1 MSYSSVGN
9 LRTVTTTSGQCIQKA
24 AFDQQPWSAG
34 VTQTYLSR
42 EKATGEKGRN
52 DNASLKLC
60 GHLHPIF
67 NCWFAVWKKEIKTTA
82 AMVPLLHL
90 ALPLHVYTAT
100 QLTRD
105 TAEPTYQ
112 VCTTPVEPYLRKGQM
127 IPKKKQGWGG
137 QKRFGVEQPHSW
149 RDCSV
154 WSTHAGAPRKNE
166 KQQQRE
172 AALRWPQPPVL
183 PVAPLRAPR
192 VTSGDSTELRR
203 GLWSEGEE
211 WGGSGVWGEAQ
222 PAKGGAVF
230 SLNVQTFGILFSK
243 PKSLI
248 KYLCELAIN

>member
-9 LRTVTTTSGQCIQKA
+9 LRIVTTTSGQCIQKA
-24 AFDQQPWSAG
+24 AFDQQPWSAC

-42 EKATGEKGRN
+42 EKTTGEKERN

-127 IPKKKQGWGG
+127 IPKKKQGLGG
-137 QKRFGVEQPHSW
+137 TETFWSGAATLLKGLQRVEHP
-149 RDCSV
+149 C
-154 WSTHAGAPRKNE
+154 WSTEKERKAAAERSRSALTPTSCAARRTAEGAACHLRRQHGAE
-166 KQQQRE
+166 ERALQWRLGMGRE
-172 AALRWPQPPVL
+172 RCLRWSPACKRGSSVFLKRPNI
-183 PVAPLRAPR
+183 R
-192 VTSGDSTELRR
+192 DSFFKT
-203 GLWSEGEE
+203 
-211 WGGSGVWGEAQ
+211 Q
-222 PAKGGAVF
+222 I
-230 SLNVQTFGILFSK
+230 TH
-243 PKSLI
+243 
-248 KYLCELAIN
+248 

>member
-24 AFDQQPWSAG
+24 AFDQQPWSAC

-42 EKATGEKGRN
+42 EKTTGEKGRN

-137 QKRFGVEQPHSW
+137 QRRFGVEQPRSW

-154 WSTHAGAPRKNE
+154 WSTEKERKGAAERRRSALTPTSC
-166 KQQQRE
+166 
-172 AALRWPQPPVL
+172 AA
-183 PVAPLRAPR
+183 R

-203 GLWSEGEE
+203 GLWSEG
-211 WGGSGVWGEAQ
+211 
-222 PAKGGAVF
+222 
-230 SLNVQTFGILFSK
+230 
-243 PKSLI
+243 
-248 KYLCELAIN
+248 